1 MALSKTADRWNGG
14 INASDQS
21 SILVRYY
28 STKDK
33 EWHSIYQDAPLI
45 TLKRN
50 KRNIIKFINID
61 QATGESHFIMGEG
74 EIAGNPTDSEHQE
87 II

>member
-1 MALSKTADRWNGG
+1 MIYVYFIVLDNFLVFRISGG
-14 INASDQS
+14 TS
-21 SILVRYY
+21 
-28 STKDK
+28 
-33 EWHSIYQDAPLI
+33 YQDAPLI

-61 QATGESHFIMGEG
+61 QATGESHFTMGEG
-74 EIAGNPTDSEHQE
+74 EIAGTPTDSEHQE